1 MASLNFKYP
10 KNIKIEMV
18 NSKMKK
24 KKETSSNRKE
34 NNEESSA
41 ALNAATHSENTH
53 KILRKA

>member
-10 KNIKIEMV
+10 KNSKIEMV
-18 NSKMKK
+18 NSKMEK

-41 ALNAATHSENTH
+41 ALSADTHSENTAKH
-53 KILRKA
+53 S